1 MRMSMRWFARL
12 PGVFSMKARNLE
24 AAAALH
30 FMGYEFCRFH
40 RSTRA
45 RNTPTM
51 TSGVAKKPWQIEDVV
66 NLSVKAEN

>member
-1 MRMSMRWFARL
+1 
-12 PGVFSMKARNLE
+12 MKARNLE
-24 AAAALH
+24 AAAALY

-40 RSTRA
+40 RSPRA

-66 NLSVKAEN
+66 SLSVKAEN